1 MRCPK
6 CGVENIDGSAFCKE
20 CGFHFTGEEEVAGQV
35 ESGDGKASSFA
46 RFLTVA
52 WSRRGP
58 IIMAFFVVLL
68 MAMVFAPYA
77 FIKLE
82 VIGISLVSRTF
93 DGWEIF
99 IPRILFFLSIVPLV
113 VSLLMTAGIGSR
125 RLVVE
130 THICTF
136 FGGVMF
142 TVWMITYA
150 LSEVLKSVLKNI
162 DVLTVNVSAGQIA
175 TIMFFI
181 GFMFG
186 IIVTSYDRGRKLAV
200 ERQGG

>member
-1 MRCPK
+1 MRCPR
-6 CGVENIDGSAFCKE
+6 CGVENKDGSSFCKE
-20 CGFHFTGEEEVAGQV
+20 CGLDFSSGETDVTTAEPTGEET
-35 ESGDGKASSFA
+35 SPMA
-46 RFLTVA
+46 RFLTVS

-58 IIMAFFVVLL
+58 ILMSLFVVLL

-99 IPRILFFLSIVPLV
+99 IPRILFFLSIIPLI

-125 RLVVE
+125 RLVIE

-142 TVWMITYA
+142 TIWLITFA
-150 LSEVLKSVLKNI
+150 LSEVLKAVLRNI
-162 DVLTVNVSAGQIA
+162 DVLSVNISAGQIF
-175 TIMFFI
+175 TIIFFI

-186 IIVTSYDRGRKLAV
+186 IVVTSYDRGRKLASA
-200 ERQGG
+200 RQGG